1 MKKTFVFRGIVAAIL
16 VIVAVFYLKP
26 SKLTNVEPSPT
37 PITIKSS
44 PELLQGGSSY
54 SDPDAVYTV
63 LYPNDYI
70 IDNKDPLQ
78 VRVYKKGPTQKG
90 QTEMYDGVTVNFG
103 KVKLN
108 GEPLGKWV
116 DDSINEAI
124 TNGTSE
130 VVKPKNAI
138 IFNNYPGFT
147 YSLRGLGV
155 SEYTVLQKD
164 SGSSNAIVIT
174 TLVADP
180 TNVGFQKQVDD
191 IISSLQIL
199 K

>member
-1 MKKTFVFRGIVAAIL
+1 MKKIFIFRGIVVAVL
-16 VIVAVFYLKP
+16 LIVAVFYLKP
-26 SKLTNVEPSPT
+26 SKTTKVTSSPT
-37 PITIKSS
+37 PITFESS

-54 SDPDAVYTV
+54 SDPNAVYTV

-78 VRVYKKGPTQKG
+78 VRVYKNGPTQKG
-90 QTEMYDGVTVNFG
+90 QTEMYDGVIVNFG

-108 GEPLGKWV
+108 GEQLSKWV
-116 DDSINEAI
+116 DDTINEA
-124 TNGTSE
+124 TANGTSE
-130 VVKPKNAI
+130 VVKSKNAI
-138 IFNNYPGFT
+138 VFNNYSGFT

-164 SGSSNAIVIT
+164 TNSSNAIVIT

-180 TNVGFQKQVDD
+180 TNVGFQRQVDD
-191 IISSLQIL
+191 ILSSLQIL